1 MLQNTS
7 YKYWEKPIYGMYNPI
22 YGMYNP
28 IYGMY
33 NPIEITS
40 Y

>member
-1 MLQNTS
+1 MALYQLEVLITY
-7 YKYWEKPIYGMYNPI
+7 YK
-22 YGMYNP
+22 P

-40 Y
+40 YN

>member
-1 MLQNTS
+1 MYN
-7 YKYWEKPIYGMYNPI
+7 PIYGMYNPI

-40 Y
+40 FLTNSYDH